1 MLAAAG
7 AIAMAASPQKSA
19 PIADGAVLVGAGDI
33 ATCEALEG
41 ARATARLLDGIPGTV
56 YTTGDHAYSSGTAG
70 QFADCYDPTWGRHK
84 ARTRPS
90 PGNHDYYAPDAAP
103 YFAYF
108 GAAAGPPGRGYY
120 SYELGTWHVV
130 VLNSNC
136 KKIGCEAGSPQE
148 QWLRS
153 DLAAHK
159 TGCTVA
165 YWHHPR
171 YSSGRHGDALETG
184 PLWQA
189 LHDAGAELVISGHDH
204 DYERFAPQDSA
215 GRRDL
220 DRGIR
225 QFVVGTGGKS
235 TRPFSTIKPNSEAHA
250 TKVFGVLKL
259 TLRQGSY
266 AWAFV
271 PAEGQSFGDSGTGT
285 CH

>member
-1 MLAAAG
+1 MLVATG
-7 AIAMAASPQKSA
+7 AVAMATA
-19 PIADGAVLVGAGDI
+19 PPKPEGFTTDAVLVGAGDI
-33 ATCEALEG
+33 ATCEALAG
-41 ARATARLLDGIPGTV
+41 AQATARLLDGIPGTV
-56 YTTGDHAYSSGTAG
+56 FTAGDHAYSSGTRS
-70 QFADCYDPTWGRHK
+70 QFSECYDTTWGRHK

-90 PGNHDYYAPDAAP
+90 LGNHDYYTASAAP

-108 GAAAGPPGRGYY
+108 GAAAGPPGKGYY

-148 QWLRS
+148 RWLRG
-153 DLAAHK
+153 DLAAHR

-171 YSSGRHGDALETG
+171 FSSGRHGDTLEVG

-189 LHDAGAELVISGHDH
+189 LYDAGAEIVISGHDH
-204 DYERFAPQDSA
+204 DYERFAPQDPA

-235 TRPFSTIKPNSEAHA
+235 TRPFDRVAPNSEAHA

-259 TLRQGSY
+259 TLHQAGY

-271 PAEGQSFGDSGTGT
+271 PVEGQTFTDSGTGS